1 MAVLTVQDVGDGL
14 DAVSLVAA
22 SAGGDQ
28 VPQGIENANHHLD
41 GVFLVVDNGHTA
53 AQTVTVENR
62 PEVSVPAGALA
73 VIPCN
78 QGVYPG
84 NLLAVTYGSVTA
96 LTVGAIRI

>member
-41 GVFLVVDNGHTA
+41 GVFLLVDNAHTA
-53 AQTVTVENR
+53 AQTVTVANR
-62 PEVSVPAGALA
+62 PQVSVPAGALA

-78 QGVYPG
+78 KGVYAG
-84 NLLAVTYGSVTA
+84 NLLDVTYGSVTA
-96 LTVGAIRI
+96 LTVGAVRV